1 MFLNC
6 PYNPHQSIILSQP
19 ECLNCLID
27 NHSKIFI
34 GGFNTNQCKLSVKF
48 TVYLIHLLCS
58 RKSMFALMT
67 NQRIS
72 QGSYEKAKIEKEI
85 GKGKNRDKSKELN
98 LQGNFVKKLLRSTK
112 RSSIQQSR
120 YKKL

>member
-1 MFLNC
+1 
-6 PYNPHQSIILSQP
+6 
-19 ECLNCLID
+19 
-27 NHSKIFI
+27 
-34 GGFNTNQCKLSVKF
+34 
-48 TVYLIHLLCS
+48 
-58 RKSMFALMT
+58 MFALMT

-72 QGSYEKAKIEKEI
+72 QGNYEKAKIEKEI